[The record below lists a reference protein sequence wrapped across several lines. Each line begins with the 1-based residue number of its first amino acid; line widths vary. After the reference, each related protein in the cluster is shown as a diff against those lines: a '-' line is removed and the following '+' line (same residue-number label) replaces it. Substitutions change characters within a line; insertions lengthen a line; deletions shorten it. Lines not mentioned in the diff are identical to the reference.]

1 MSQENTCALVLV
13 DILEKNG
20 VSTIFG
26 HPGEQVLALY
36 DAIKTSPINHV
47 LVRHEQTASHAADA
61 YSRASGDIGVCL
73 STAGPG
79 AMNLIMG
86 VATAYRDSI
95 PMLVITG
102 DVPVDKH
109 NTGAFQDI
117 DICSIF
123 ENITYKT
130 FYCSTAEEAIFN
142 MCTAFELFKNGAYGP
157 IHINLP
163 KDVLESSYDDKIP
176 DVTVDMG
183 LDDSFDLEL
192 IKDLVSSSKNPL
204 IIAGAGVVWGSASK
218 DLEEFARKTSIPVAT
233 TYHAKGV
240 ISEDE
245 DICLGLIGTR
255 GNAVSNFAGKNA
267 DLIIGLG
274 LRFSERTI
282 KGIDSGIKT
291 IHVNINRESLCG
303 DINIC
308 MDVKSFLNS
317 LNNENINCNVEDWF
331 NQLQEYR
338 FNNPDFNKINF
349 YYSEYPIK
357 PQQAIREVLNSNKFK
372 DVTIV
377 NDAGSHVTWL
387 TLYKE
392 CKRPRSLIFSGGF
405 GSMGYGLGAAIGV
418 AFARPNEPVLV
429 VIGDGAFQMNSQ
441 DLITIRKYRLPII
454 MCMINNDAL
463 RIVKQWQILNYG
475 EAYETDL
482 DVNPNFEKLA
492 RSYNID
498 YMEAYAPG
506 DVYMSTK
513 KAMAKKRA
521 CLINILVDKN
531 VDIPLP
537 NDGSSFDEGMS
548 HII

>member
-1 MSQENTCALVLV
+1 MSQENNCASILVN
-13 DILEKNG
+13 ILEKNG

-26 HPGEQVLALY
+26 HPGEQVLSLY
-36 DAIKTSPINHV
+36 DAIRTSSIEHV
-47 LVRHEQTASHAADA
+47 LVRHEQTASHAADG
-61 YSRASGDIGVCL
+61 YSRASGNIGVCL

-79 AMNLIMG
+79 AMNLVMG
-86 VATAYRDSI
+86 VATAYRDSV
-95 PMLVITG
+95 PMLIITG
-102 DVPVDKH
+102 DVPVEKH
-109 NTGAFQDI
+109 NTGSFQDI
-117 DICSIF
+117 DICSVF
-123 ENITYKT
+123 ENITYKS
-130 FYCSTAEEAIFN
+130 FYCSNSDEAILN

-157 IHINLP
+157 IHINIP
-163 KDVLESSYDDKIP
+163 KDVLESSFNNEIP

-183 LDDSFDLEL
+183 LDESFDLDL
-192 IKDLVSSSKNPL
+192 IKDLISSSKNPL
-204 IIAGAGVVWGSASK
+204 IIAGAGVVWGDATK
-218 DLEEFARKTSIPVAT
+218 ELAEFAITTGIPVAT

-240 ISEDE
+240 IPESE

-255 GNAVSNFAGKNA
+255 GNATSNFAGKNA

-274 LRFSERTI
+274 LRFSERTTA
-282 KGIDSGIKT
+282 GIGDGIKK
-291 IHVNINRESLCG
+291 IHVNINRDSLCG

-308 MDVKSFLNS
+308 MDIKYVLDKLNHADIS
-317 LNNENINCNVEDWF
+317 CNIEDWI
-331 NQLQEYR
+331 NLLQEYR

-357 PQQAIREVLNSNKFK
+357 PQQAVREVLNGNKFK

-405 GSMGYGLGAAIGV
+405 GPMGYGLGAAIGV

-429 VIGDGAFQMNSQ
+429 VIGDGAIQMNSQ

-482 DVNPNFEKLA
+482 DHNPNFEKLVRA
-492 RSYNID
+492 YNID

-537 NDGSSFDEGMS
+537 NESGSFDEGMS

>member
-1 MSQENTCALVLV
+1 MSQKNTCASILV

-26 HPGEQVLALY
+26 HPGEQVLGLY
-36 DAIKTSPINHV
+36 DALRTSKIEHV
-47 LVRHEQTASHAADA
+47 LVRHEQTASHAADG
-61 YSRASGDIGVCL
+61 YSRASGNIGVCL

-79 AMNLIMG
+79 AMNLVMG
-86 VATAYRDSI
+86 VATAYRDSV
-95 PMLVITG
+95 PMLIITG
-102 DVPVDKH
+102 DVPVEKH

-117 DICSIF
+117 DICSLF
-123 ENITYKT
+123 ENITYKS
-130 FYCSTAEEAIFN
+130 FYCSSAKEAIIN
-142 MCTAFELFKNGAYGP
+142 MCTAFELFKKGAYGP

-163 KDVLESSYDDKIP
+163 KDVLEGEFSDEIP
-176 DVTVDMG
+176 TVSVDME
-183 LDDSFDLEL
+183 LDDDFDLDL
-192 IKDLVSSSKNPL
+192 ISNLISSSKKPL
-204 IIAGAGVVWGSASK
+204 IIAGAGVVWGDATQE
-218 DLEEFARKTSIPVAT
+218 LTEFARKTGIPVAT

-240 ISEDE
+240 IPESE

-255 GNAVSNFAGKNA
+255 GNAASNFAGKNA

-282 KGIDSGIKT
+282 AGIENETKT
-291 IHVNINRESLCG
+291 IHVNINRDSLCG

-308 MDVKSFLNS
+308 MDVKSVLDKLNS
-317 LNNENINCNVEDWF
+317 VDIDCDVEDWF
-331 NQLQEYR
+331 SQLQEYR

-357 PQQAIREVLNSNKFK
+357 PQQAVREVLNGNKFK
-372 DVTIV
+372 DVTVV

-418 AFARPNEPVLV
+418 AFSRPNEPVLV

-463 RIVKQWQILNYG
+463 RIVKQWQVLNYG

-482 DVNPNFEKLA
+482 DLNPNFEKLVK
-492 RSYNID
+492 SYNID

-521 CLINILVDKN
+521 CLINILVDKD

-537 NDGSSFDEGMS
+537 NDGKSFDEGMS